1 MCTTYLTFLDHFVIL
16 LNEKLKNF
24 CEIINFKPKVL
35 FNILIEAV
43 QKNAMTIL
51 QNWFAE
57 EIKLQFANPQIENHI
72 TTINITITIP
82 QFVAQ

>member
-1 MCTTYLTFLDHFVIL
+1 MPFLELRLFQVKKT
-16 LNEKLKNF
+16 EKNT
-24 CEIINFKPKVL
+24 CEIIIFKLKVL

-57 EIKLQFANPQIENHI
+57 EIRLQFVNPQIENHT
-72 TTINITITIP
+72 TTINITITIL